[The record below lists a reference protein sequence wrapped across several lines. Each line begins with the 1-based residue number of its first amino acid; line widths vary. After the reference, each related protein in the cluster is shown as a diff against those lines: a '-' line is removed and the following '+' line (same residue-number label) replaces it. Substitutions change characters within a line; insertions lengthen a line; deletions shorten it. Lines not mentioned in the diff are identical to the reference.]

1 MVARITSQMLMHTAQ
16 ANLQLSMSTL
26 AKLQNQAG
34 TQKQISK
41 PSDDPA
47 GAGESMRI
55 RADQRALS
63 QYGTNISDGLAWL
76 GTADD
81 ALSAATDTMQTVRD
95 LVVQGANSG
104 SLNPASR
111 EAIATQL
118 DSLKASLLAT
128 ANTKYAGR
136 SIFAGNSDAG
146 EAFTAAYASTAVAG
160 SSVER
165 RISPTATV
173 RIDVDGTAAF
183 GDGATSVFALI
194 DQISTDLR
202 AGTDV
207 STHLTAVD
215 GAISSI
221 LGEQSRV
228 GSRYGQLE
236 TTKELNMAQSGS
248 LESQRADV
256 EDVDLSKVILKLKTQ
271 EVAYQTA
278 LAVTSRALQPTLM
291 SFLS

>member
-1 MVARITSQMLMHTAQ
+1 MVQRITSQMLLHSAQ
-16 ANLQLSMSTL
+16 SNLQASMAAL
-26 AKLQNQAG
+26 ARLQDQAG
-34 TQKQISK
+34 TQKAISK

-55 RADQRALS
+55 RADQRALA
-63 QYGTNISDGLAWL
+63 QYGTNIGDGLAWL
-76 GTADD
+76 STADD
-81 ALSAATDTMQTVRD
+81 ALSSATDTLHTVRD

-118 DSLKASLLAT
+118 DSLKAELLAT

-146 EAFTAAYASTAVAG
+146 EAFTSAYAHTGAAG
-160 SSVER
+160 SVVER
-165 RISPTATV
+165 RVTDTSTV
-173 RIDVDGTAAF
+173 RVDVDGPAAF
-183 GDGATSVFALI
+183 GTGTTSVFALI
-194 DQISTDLR
+194 DQISSDLR
-202 AGTDV
+202 AGTAIAP
-207 STHLTAVD
+207 HLAGVD
-215 GAISSI
+215 SAISSI

-256 EDVDLSKVILKLKTQ
+256 EDVDLSKVILELKTQ

-278 LAVTSRALQPTLM
+278 LAVTARALQPTLL